1 MGRTYGF
8 MAKVLISAVCA
19 LAPSWAAASCF
30 EEIDFP
36 QHMRQQQYPQA
47 LVEAFGPFE
56 AEFDKIK
63 DLIEAVP
70 EIEEVL
76 LDRASH
82 PGFLVERLEDA
93 ALSQLAAYFRSTR
106 QDARLVACVAR
117 SPKLFDQN
125 LCHQYGPTAPL
136 VLARLL
142 FEMGALKAG
151 LALDQS
157 ALFRP
162 ILLQQAHLVINV
174 PVEKL
179 RSIVPKT
186 DVLEAGDVTQ
196 FCTSLREAHEDW
208 KLWKLIRRAFFVLM
222 IAMFATYC
230 GF

>member
-1 MGRTYGF
+1 

-19 LAPSWAAASCF
+19 LAPSWVAASFF

-36 QHMRQQQYPQA
+36 QHMHQQQYPQA

-56 AEFDKIK
+56 AEFDKVK
-63 DLIEAVP
+63 DLIAAVP

-76 LDRASH
+76 LDRANH
-82 PGFLVERLEDA
+82 PGFLVERLEGA
-93 ALSQLAAYFRSTR
+93 ALPQLAAYFRSTR
-106 QDARLVACVAR
+106 QDARLVTCMAR
-117 SPKLFDQN
+117 NPKLFDQQF
-125 LCHQYGPTAPL
+125 CQVYGPAAPRT
-136 VLARLL
+136 LARLL

-151 LALDQS
+151 LSLDQS

-162 ILLQQAHLVINV
+162 ILLQQPHFVMNV

-179 RSIVPKT
+179 RPIVPKT
-186 DVLEAGDVTQ
+186 DVLEADDVAR
-196 FCTSLREAHEDW
+196 FCASLREAHEDW
-208 KLWKLIRRAFFVLM
+208 KLWKLIRQAFFFLL